1 MLKIAN
7 IVLQPLDHILMSK
20 SFHCIHDGI
29 MGEAG
34 LHFAIRE
41 SIVEQDVPE
50 NTINCKANS
59 GSDSRL
65 LLEKWDFIAI

>member
-1 MLKIAN
+1 
-7 IVLQPLDHILMSK
+7 MSK
-20 SFHCIHDGI
+20 SFSCIHDGI
-29 MGEAG
+29 AGEAG
-34 LHFAIRE
+34 LRFAIRE

-50 NTINCKANS
+50 NTIDCKVKS